1 MGSPDASSSR
11 LAPGLVRLAVRALL
25 IIILVFAIYSVLDW
39 ATVQAEAAESTSL
52 LIGVFAALLLAYALL
67 MAVPFMPGIEV
78 GISLLMLKGA
88 AIAPLVYG
96 ATVLGLLFA
105 FLIGRYVPYSWVHGA
120 FRDLKMTR
128 AADFLERL
136 EPMSGEDRLTHLAAR
151 LPSWLRPFMVSWRY
165 LTLAATLNLP
175 GNAFLGGGGG
185 IAMIAGFSRL
195 FRPVPTVF
203 VILIAVLPV
212 PLAVYLGG
220 TVFLR

>member
-1 MGSPDASSSR
+1 MGSSDASSSR
-11 LAPGLVRLAVRALL
+11 LASGLVRLVGRALL
-25 IIILVFAIYSVLDW
+25 IALLVVVIYMILDW
-39 ATVQAEAAESTSL
+39 ATQKAEAAGSTNL
-52 LIGVFAALLLAYALL
+52 MIGVFAGLLVAYALL

-96 ATVLGLLFA
+96 ATVLGLLLA
-105 FLIGRYVPYSWVHGA
+105 FMIGRYLPYSWVHSA
-120 FRDLKMTR
+120 FRDLRMTR
-128 AADFLERL
+128 AADVLERI
-136 EPMSGEDRLTHLAAR
+136 EPMSGEDRLAHLAER
-151 LPSWLRPFMVSWRY
+151 LPRWLRPFVVSWRY
-165 LTLAATLNLP
+165 LTLAAALNLP

-185 IAMIAGFSRL
+185 IALIAGLSRL
-195 FRPVPTVF
+195 FRPGPTAL